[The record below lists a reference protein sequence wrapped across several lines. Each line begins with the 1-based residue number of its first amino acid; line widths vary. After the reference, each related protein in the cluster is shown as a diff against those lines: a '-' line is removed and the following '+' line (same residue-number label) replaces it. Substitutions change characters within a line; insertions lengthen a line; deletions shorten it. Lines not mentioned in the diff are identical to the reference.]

1 MSIRNAGAGGAR
13 RCLLSLLRCPGAHSR
28 LILWW
33 SCRRGH
39 RDDRW
44 RAILRGRLD
53 RIPGAGSG
61 LSARVPLRTGDRPC
75 WPCWWRMIQPPT
87 GAHLSSPL
95 RPPREA
101 TPVSNLQSLCLA
113 PPRAEPS
120 SCAYGCLRREEYT
133 HVLIARRAA
142 RPAQQI
148 ETSPCQMGI
157 GSQFLSLTAGFG
169 EGSGKRPKNSEKQE
183 ARL

>member
-1 MSIRNAGAGGAR
+1 MI
-13 RCLLSLLRCPGAHSR
+13 
-28 LILWW
+28 
-33 SCRRGH
+33 
-39 RDDRW
+39 
-44 RAILRGRLD
+44 
-53 RIPGAGSG
+53 
-61 LSARVPLRTGDRPC
+61 GDRPC
-75 WPCWWRMIQPPT
+75 WACWWRMIQPPT

-120 SCAYGCLRREEYT
+120 SCAYGCLRREAYT

-148 ETSPCQMGI
+148 ETSRSQMDV
-157 GSQFLSLTAGFG
+157 GSQFFSLTAGFG
-169 EGSGKRPKNSEKQE
+169 EGSGKRPKSSEKQE
-183 ARL
+183 TPAALRGLRVRLTKPRVLPAARRPIRELRFCYVVVRLTFAARGPFGLSLT